1 MGGEVGISSR
11 KPRIKRKK
19 KEEKTKNKLCNSYKR
34 TYEYIGR
41 MESSKFSYNSYIFI

>member
-19 KEEKTKNKLCNSYKR
+19 KKRKPRINSVTATKELMS
-34 TYEYIGR
+34 I
-41 MESSKFSYNSYIFI
+41 

>member
-19 KEEKTKNKLCNSYKR
+19 KKKRKPRINSATATKELMS
-34 TYEYIGR
+34 I
-41 MESSKFSYNSYIFI
+41 